1 MTSQRPFLPLRIS
14 FPGRPI
20 FIQFVPGRRLLGTI
34 IASKC
39 AGVPPR
45 SVHFTGRNLF
55 GLVGRIWLLLDSFAR
70 RWMRLV
76 SFERLGFGAGLRPS
90 FCLRLG
96 SGCGSLSIW
105 DILDILDLLDLLD
118 LFLGFWLVVVVRVY
132 QHCFGL
138 GPRCL
143 RPLLQ
148 LLPLTEIPAAAAAAD
163 TFLDGGVVLSRVL
176 RERDVVC
183 ADDVSLDLVPLA
195 EDDFLADLEAIV

>member
-1 MTSQRPFLPLRIS
+1 
-14 FPGRPI
+14 
-20 FIQFVPGRRLLGTI
+20 
-34 IASKC
+34 
-39 AGVPPR
+39 
-45 SVHFTGRNLF
+45 
-55 GLVGRIWLLLDSFAR
+55 
-70 RWMRLV
+70 MRLV

-96 SGCGSLSIW
+96 SGSGSLSI
-105 DILDILDLLDLLD
+105 LDLLDLLDLLDHLDLLD

-138 GPRCL
+138 GPRRL

-176 RERDVVC
+176 CERDVVS

-195 EDDFLADLEAIV
+195 EDDLLADPAAVEGLPVGLVALRVAVRPLAVLADGADVVDLVAALLALVHALEAIV